1 LYSNLKISDFVK
13 CLVGRE
19 IGNKCLVGKLF
30 VTEAGKAIRGGKEE
44 GPAENNEK
52 KNLK

>member
-1 LYSNLKISDFVK
+1 M
-13 CLVGRE
+13 E

-52 KNLK
+52 KKS